1 MQDRRWGLRTPATG
15 AVLLIGAVAVAPA
28 KAENWTISPQADLR
42 LTYSDNVRQSANKR
56 SDLVSEVAPGVR
68 ISGQGARA
76 KLDLT
81 YRLSQTLHA
90 SESDLDK
97 TRNFLNAL
105 GSLEAIERWLFVD
118 ARASIT
124 QEAVSAFGPQFAT
137 NAGGNANRTET
148 RFLSVSPF
156 ARGSL
161 KNFADYEV
169 RYTASATDSANNV
182 ALGNNRYYNWDAK
195 LHNRAAFGQFG
206 WALDYSQRT
215 IDYRDRNDLENSLWR
230 ATLLFQPDPQWR
242 LSAYGGE
249 EENNYALVTRSHGI
263 YGVGVEWSP
272 TERTRV
278 AASRDRRFF
287 GNGFAYS
294 FRHRTPLSA
303 WDLSYQ
309 RDVTSTPEQL
319 GRLGLGT
326 WYDLIYSML
335 TSSFPDPIER
345 ATQAEK
351 IVLASGIPAST
362 PLSLGF
368 VSNQVFLDRRLNA
381 SFALLG
387 ARNSVTFNAFR
398 SRRESVSAFLLGFS
412 DDFNQF
418 REILQRG
425 VSANWGLKL
434 TPLATLAVLGSWTR
448 TASVSG
454 TAAES
459 TQKLIQVSLSK
470 RLGPH
475 TDGALSLRSVGF
487 DASGSGF
494 SNYREN
500 SITASLHLRY

>member
-1 MQDRRWGLRTPATG
+1 MRDSWEGLSKRITVMA
-15 AVLLIGAVAVAPA
+15 LLAGAVAVAPA

-42 LTYSDNVRQSANKR
+42 LTYSDNVRQSANKK
-56 SDLVSEVAPGVR
+56 SDLVGEVAPGIR
-68 ISGQGARA
+68 INGQGARA

-90 SESDLDK
+90 SESDLDR

-105 GSLEAIERWLFVD
+105 GSLEAIERWFFID

-124 QEAVSAFGPQFAT
+124 QEAVSAFGPQFTT
-137 NAGGNANRTET
+137 NAGANANRRET
-148 RFLSVSPF
+148 RFLSVSPY

-161 KNFADYEV
+161 KTFADYEV
-169 RYTASATDSANNV
+169 RYTASATDSGNTV
-182 ALGNNRYYNWDAK
+182 ALGNNRYYNWDAN
-195 LHNRAAFGQFG
+195 LHNRTAFGQFG

-215 IDYRDRNDLENSLWR
+215 IDYRDRNDLESNLWR

-249 EENNYALVTRSHGI
+249 EENNYTLVTRSSSI

-303 WDLSYQ
+303 WDLSYV
-309 RDVTSTPEQL
+309 RDVTTTPEQL

-335 TSSFPDPIER
+335 TSAFPDPIQR
-345 ATQAEK
+345 AAQAEK
-351 IVLASGIPAST
+351 IVQASGIPAST
-362 PLSLGF
+362 PLTVGF
-368 VSNQVFLDRRLNA
+368 VTNQVFLDRRLNA

-387 ARNSVTFNAFR
+387 ARNSVTFSAFR
-398 SRRESVSAFLLGFS
+398 SRRESVSAFLLGF
-412 DDFNQF
+412 DDFSQF

-448 TASVSG
+448 TASISG

-475 TDGALSLRSVGF
+475 ADGALSLRSVDF